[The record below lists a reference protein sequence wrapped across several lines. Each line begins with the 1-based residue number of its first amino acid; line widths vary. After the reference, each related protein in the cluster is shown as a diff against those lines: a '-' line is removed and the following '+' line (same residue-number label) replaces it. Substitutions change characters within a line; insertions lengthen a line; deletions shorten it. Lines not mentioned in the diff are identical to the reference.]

1 MRNPDVIML
10 SNLKKAYLKIIAI
23 ELDVIP
29 DGTKAEI
36 IQRIVI
42 AQDIRNERYW
52 DSISNGSK

>member
-10 SNLKKAYLKIIAI
+10 SNLKKAYLKTKAI
-23 ELDVIP
+23 ELDIIP

-42 AQDIRNERYW
+42 AQGIRSARYW
-52 DSISNGSK
+52 ESISNCSK